1 MLTTTQKF
9 KVAFDKMETEDKLY
23 NDHFCEL
30 ENGEKMIGPPQLRD
44 WNAINKLCWFL
55 MIFYNSTL
63 VVSASTSL
71 NSHRCYGEIV
81 TIATTLKGLSGSYDP
96 DLKSKATKMLKK
108 FDNYWDG
115 VKNINMII
123 IVATVFDPSN
133 KLELAKMCFEELY
146 VVDSIEY
153 KEMSESL
160 FSLLRSLFKEY
171 SARHGGGLDPSDQS
185 SQSTEQAQSQSRD
198 QCIERMEL
206 VV

>member
-1 MLTTTQKF
+1 MCQ
-9 KVAFDKMETEDKLY
+9 
-23 NDHFCEL
+23 
-30 ENGEKMIGPPQLRD
+30 
-44 WNAINKLCWFL
+44 FL

-63 VVSASTSL
+63 VVSTSTSL

-81 TIATTLKGLSGSYDP
+81 TIETNLRGLCSSYDP

-108 FDNYWDG
+108 FDKCWDG
-115 VKNINMII
+115 VKNTNMML
-123 IVATVFDPSN
+123 IVATVFDHNN

-146 VVDSIEY
+146 GLDSIEY

-160 FSLLRSLFKEY
+160 IRILRSLFKEY
-171 SARHGGGLDPSDQS
+171 NARHGGVLVPNDQS
-185 SQSTEQAQSQSRD
+185 SQSTEQARSQSRD